1 VTNDEARFAQL
12 TGRARLVARRLPHS
26 IVMGENE
33 TRTGELRQD
42 PRDVAALVRKIEQD
56 FLKWIQGQN
65 DKYGID
71 SDHIRRQ

>member
-1 VTNDEARFAQL
+1 
-12 TGRARLVARRLPHS
+12 VAYRLPPS
-26 IVMGENE
+26 IVMGQNE
-33 TRTGELRQD
+33 TRSGRLGED